1 MKKVI
6 SSLRNNLTKTQYNF
20 KINIGDEKMLKREV
34 YLSRI
39 RGFYDSDLVKILVGI
54 RRCGKSVILNQIVDE
69 IKEKG
74 IEDDHII
81 YVNFELVEYEELQD
95 YRKLNKYIKD
105 NIKDDKIYYIFL
117 DEIQRVEKF
126 ETVVN
131 SLRASLS
138 NISIFITG
146 SNSKLLSN
154 ELSTVLSGRYVL
166 FNIYPLS
173 YKEFTELSLKNPR
186 SEETFWNFV
195 KWGGLPNRVQFTD
208 EVNIKD
214 YLHSVFDSIILRDVV
229 ERLGLK
235 DIVLFNLLL
244 QYVVDTTG
252 REFSADNVIKY
263 LKNEGRS
270 ISTETLYIYLD
281 ALCKALII
289 NKIYRYDI
297 HGKAILKTL
306 NKYYMTDLGIAQI
319 KNNNFEINKS
329 FAIEN
334 VVYNELLERGY
345 DVYIGKTKKGKIDF
359 IATKTDEKIY
369 IQVTY
374 LLDSEK
380 VIEREFGAFEAL
392 NDDVPKYV
400 LSLDK
405 EDLSRNG
412 IIHKNIIEWLLEK

>member
-1 MKKVI
+1 
-6 SSLRNNLTKTQYNF
+6 
-20 KINIGDEKMLKREV
+20 MLKREV

-74 IEDDHII
+74 VEENHII
-81 YVNFELVEYEELQD
+81 YINFELIEYEELQD
-95 YRKLNKYIKD
+95 YKKLNKYIKD
-105 NIKDDKIYYIFL
+105 NIKDNKMYYIFL
-117 DEIQRVEKF
+117 DEIQRVDKF

-131 SLRASLS
+131 SLRASLK

-173 YKEFTELSLKNPR
+173 YKEFTELTKKDAK

-195 KWGGLPNRVQFTD
+195 KWGGLPNRTQFTD
-208 EVNIKD
+208 ENNIKD

-252 REFSADNVIKY
+252 REFSAENIIKY
-263 LKNEGRS
+263 LKSEGKS
-270 ISTETLYIYLD
+270 ISTETLYVYLD

-289 NKIYRYDI
+289 KKIYRYDI

-319 KNNNFEINKS
+319 KNNNFEINKC

-345 DVYIGKTKKGKIDF
+345 DVYIGKTKKGEIDF
-359 IATKTDEKIY
+359 IATKTDEKSY
-369 IQVTY
+369 FQVAY
-374 LLDSEK
+374 SLENES
-380 VIEREFGAFEAL
+380 VIEREFGAY
-392 NDDVPKYV
+392 NGIDDDVPKYV

-405 EDLSRNG
+405 KDLSRNG
-412 IIHKNIIEWLLEK
+412 IIHKNIIDWLLEK

>member
-1 MKKVI
+1 
-6 SSLRNNLTKTQYNF
+6 
-20 KINIGDEKMLKREV
+20 MLKREV

-74 IEDDHII
+74 VEENHII
-81 YVNFELVEYEELQD
+81 YINFELIEYEELQD
-95 YRKLNKYIKD
+95 YKKLNKYIKD
-105 NIKDDKIYYIFL
+105 NIKDNKMYYIFL
-117 DEIQRVEKF
+117 DEIQRVDKF

-131 SLRASLS
+131 SLRASLK

-173 YKEFTELSLKNPR
+173 YKEFTELTKKDAK

-195 KWGGLPNRVQFTD
+195 KWGGLPNRTQFTD
-208 EVNIKD
+208 ENNIKD

-252 REFSADNVIKY
+252 REFSAENIIKY
-263 LKNEGRS
+263 LKSEGKS
-270 ISTETLYIYLD
+270 ISTETLYVYLD

-289 NKIYRYDI
+289 KKIYRYDI

-319 KNNNFEINKS
+319 KNNNFEINKC

-345 DVYIGKTKKGKIDF
+345 DVYIGKTKKGEIDF
-359 IATKTDEKIY
+359 IATKTDEKAY
-369 IQVTY
+369 FQVVY
-374 LLDSEK
+374 SLENES
-380 VIEREFGAFEAL
+380 VIEREFGAY
-392 NDDVPKYV
+392 NGIDDDVPKYV

-405 EDLSRNG
+405 KDLSRNG
-412 IIHKNIIEWLLEK
+412 IIHKNIIDWLLEK

>member
-1 MKKVI
+1 
-6 SSLRNNLTKTQYNF
+6 
-20 KINIGDEKMLKREV
+20 MLKREV

-54 RRCGKSVILNQIVDE
+54 RRCGKSVILKQIVEE

-74 IEDDHII
+74 VNEEHII
-81 YVNFELVEYEELQD
+81 YINFELVEYEELQD
-95 YRKLNKYIKD
+95 YKKLNKYIKE
-105 NIKDDKIYYIFL
+105 NVKDDKTYYIFL

-126 ETVVN
+126 EVVVN

-138 NISIFITG
+138 NVSIFITG

-173 YKEFTELSLKNPR
+173 YKEFTELTKKDPK
-186 SEETFWNFV
+186 SEETFWDFV
-195 KWGGLPNRVQFTD
+195 KWGGLPNRTQFTD
-208 EVNIKD
+208 EGNIKD

-252 REFSADNVIKY
+252 REFSADNIIKF
-263 LKNEGRS
+263 LKSEGKFV
-270 ISTETLYIYLD
+270 STETLYVYLD

-289 NKIYRYDI
+289 RKIYRYDI

-319 KNNNFEINKS
+319 KNNNFAINKS

-345 DVYIGKTKKGKIDF
+345 EVYIGKTKNGEIDF
-359 IATKTDEKIY
+359 IATKTNEKLY
-369 IQVTY
+369 FQVVYSLEQEST
-374 LLDSEK
+374 K
-380 VIEREFGAFEAL
+380 KREFGAFDGI
-392 NDDVPKYV
+392 NDGVPKYV
-400 LSLDK
+400 LSLDR
-405 EDLSRNG
+405 EDLSMNG
-412 IIHKNIIEWLLEK
+412 VIHKNIINWLLEER

>member
-1 MKKVI
+1 
-6 SSLRNNLTKTQYNF
+6 
-20 KINIGDEKMLKREV
+20 MLKREV

-74 IEDDHII
+74 VEENHII
-81 YVNFELVEYEELQD
+81 YINFELIEYEELQD
-95 YRKLNKYIKD
+95 YKKLNKYIKD
-105 NIKDDKIYYIFL
+105 NIKDNKMYYIFL
-117 DEIQRVEKF
+117 DEIQRVDKF

-131 SLRASLS
+131 SLRASLK

-173 YKEFTELSLKNPR
+173 YKEFTELTKKDAK
-186 SEETFWNFV
+186 SEETFWDFV
-195 KWGGLPNRVQFTD
+195 KWGGLPNRTQFTD
-208 EVNIKD
+208 ENNIKD

-252 REFSADNVIKY
+252 REFSAENIIKY
-263 LKNEGRS
+263 LKSEGKS
-270 ISTETLYIYLD
+270 ISTETLYVYLD

-289 NKIYRYDI
+289 KKIYRYDI

-319 KNNNFEINKS
+319 KNNNFEINKC

-345 DVYIGKTKKGKIDF
+345 DVYIGKTKKGEIDF
-359 IATKTDEKIY
+359 IATKTDEKAY
-369 IQVTY
+369 FQVAY
-374 LLDSEK
+374 SLDNES
-380 VIEREFGAFEAL
+380 VIEREFGAY
-392 NDDVPKYV
+392 NGIDDEVPKYV

-405 EDLSRNG
+405 KDLSRNG
-412 IIHKNIIEWLLEK
+412 IIHKNIIDWLLEK

>member
-1 MKKVI
+1 
-6 SSLRNNLTKTQYNF
+6 
-20 KINIGDEKMLKREV
+20 MLKREM

-54 RRCGKSVILNQIVDE
+54 RRCGKSVILKQIMDE
-69 IKEKG
+69 LKEKN
-74 IEDDHII
+74 IDEKHII
-81 YVNFELVEYEELQD
+81 YVNFEFIEFEELQN
-95 YRKLNKYIKD
+95 YKKLNAYIKE
-105 NIKDDKIYYIFL
+105 KIVDSKKYYVFL
-117 DEIQRVEKF
+117 DEIQKVEKF
-126 ETVVN
+126 EDVIN
-131 SLRASLS
+131 SLRASID

-173 YKEFTELSLKNPR
+173 YKEFVELTKKPAK
-186 SEETFWNFV
+186 SEKTFWDFV
-195 KWGGLPNRVQFTD
+195 KWGGLPNRTQFTD
-208 EVNIKD
+208 ESNIKD

-235 DIVLFNLLL
+235 DTVLFDLLL
-244 QYVVDTTG
+244 QYIVDTTG
-252 REFSADNVIKY
+252 RQFSAENIINF
-263 LKNEGRS
+263 LKNEGKS
-270 ISTETLYIYLD
+270 ISTETLYMYLD
-281 ALCKALII
+281 ALCKALMIK
-289 NKIYRYDI
+289 KIYRYDI

-345 DVYIGKTKKGKIDF
+345 DVYIGKTKNGEIDF
-359 IATKTDEKIY
+359 IATTTEEKLY
-369 IQVTY
+369 FQVTY
-374 LLDSEK
+374 LLESNE
-380 VIEREFGAFEAL
+380 VQNREFGVFKEVED
-392 NDDVPKYV
+392 NYPKYV

-405 EDLSRNG
+405 ANFSRDG
-412 IIHKNIIEWLLEK
+412 VIHKNIIDWLLETK

>member
-1 MKKVI
+1 
-6 SSLRNNLTKTQYNF
+6 
-20 KINIGDEKMLKREV
+20 MLKRET

-39 RGFYDSDLVKILVGI
+39 RGFYKSDLVKILVGI
-54 RRCGKSVILNQIVDE
+54 RRCGKSVILKQIVDE
-69 IKEKG
+69 LKEMKVT
-74 IEDDHII
+74 EDHII
-81 YVNFELVEYEELQD
+81 YVNFELVEYEDLRD
-95 YRKLNKYIKD
+95 YKKLNKYIKD
-105 NIKDDKIYYIFL
+105 KIKDDKIYYVFL

-126 ETVVN
+126 ELVVN

-138 NISIFITG
+138 NVSIFITG

-173 YKEFTELSLKNPR
+173 YKEFTELSLKDPK

-319 KNNNFEINKS
+319 KNNNFEINKT

-345 DVYIGKTKKGKIDF
+345 DVYIGKTKKGEIDF

-369 IQVTY
+369 FQVTY
-374 LLDSEK
+374 LLDSDK
-380 VIEREFGAFEAL
+380 VIEREFGAFKDVNE
-392 NDDVPKYV
+392 DVPKYI

-405 EDLSRNG
+405 KDLSKDG
-412 IIHKNIIEWLLEK
+412 IIHKNIIDWLLEK

>member
-1 MKKVI
+1 
-6 SSLRNNLTKTQYNF
+6 
-20 KINIGDEKMLKREV
+20 MLKREV

-74 IEDDHII
+74 VEENHII
-81 YVNFELVEYEELQD
+81 YINFELIEYEELQD
-95 YRKLNKYIKD
+95 YKKLNKYIKD
-105 NIKDDKIYYIFL
+105 NIKDNKMYYIFL
-117 DEIQRVEKF
+117 DEIQRVDKF

-131 SLRASLS
+131 SLRASLK

-173 YKEFTELSLKNPR
+173 YKEFTELTKKDAK

-195 KWGGLPNRVQFTD
+195 KWGGLPNRTQFTD
-208 EVNIKD
+208 ENNIKD

-252 REFSADNVIKY
+252 REFSAENIIKY
-263 LKNEGRS
+263 LKSEGKS
-270 ISTETLYIYLD
+270 ISTETLYVYLD

-289 NKIYRYDI
+289 KKIYRYDI

-319 KNNNFEINKS
+319 KNNNFEINKC

-345 DVYIGKTKKGKIDF
+345 DVYIGKTKKGEIDF
-359 IATKTDEKIY
+359 IATKTDEKAY
-369 IQVTY
+369 FQVAY
-374 LLDSEK
+374 SLENES
-380 VIEREFGAFEAL
+380 VIEREFGAY
-392 NDDVPKYV
+392 NGIDDEVPKYV

-405 EDLSRNG
+405 KDLSRNG
-412 IIHKNIIEWLLEK
+412 IIHKNIIDWLLEK

>member
-1 MKKVI
+1 
-6 SSLRNNLTKTQYNF
+6 
-20 KINIGDEKMLKREV
+20 MLKREV

-74 IEDDHII
+74 VEENHII
-81 YVNFELVEYEELQD
+81 YINFELIEYEELQD
-95 YRKLNKYIKD
+95 YKKLNKYIKD
-105 NIKDDKIYYIFL
+105 NIKDNKMYYIFL
-117 DEIQRVEKF
+117 DEIQRVDKF

-131 SLRASLS
+131 SLRASLK

-173 YKEFTELSLKNPR
+173 YKEFTELTKKDAK

-195 KWGGLPNRVQFTD
+195 KWGGLPNRTQFTD
-208 EVNIKD
+208 ENNIKD

-263 LKNEGRS
+263 LKSEGKTV
-270 ISTETLYIYLD
+270 STETIYIYLD
-281 ALCKALII
+281 ALCKALVIK
-289 NKIYRYDI
+289 KIYRYDI

-319 KNNNFEINKS
+319 KNNNFEINKC

-345 DVYIGKTKKGKIDF
+345 DVYIGKTKKGEIDF
-359 IATKTDEKIY
+359 IATKTDEKAY
-369 IQVTY
+369 FQVAY
-374 LLDSEK
+374 SLENES
-380 VIEREFGAFEAL
+380 VIEREFGAY
-392 NDDVPKYV
+392 NGIDDEVPKYG

-405 EDLSRNG
+405 KDLSRNG
-412 IIHKNIIEWLLEK
+412 IIHKNIIDWLLEK